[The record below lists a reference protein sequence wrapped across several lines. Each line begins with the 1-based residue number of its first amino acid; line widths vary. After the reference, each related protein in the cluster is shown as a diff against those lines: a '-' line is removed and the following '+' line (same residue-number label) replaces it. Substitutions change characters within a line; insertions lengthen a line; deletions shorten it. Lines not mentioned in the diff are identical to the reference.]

1 MMPAED
7 RKNGSRWDP

>member
-7 RKNGSRWDP
+7 RKNGRR

>member
-7 RKNGSRWDP
+7 RKNG

>member
-7 RKNGSRWDP
+7 RKNGSRW